1 MHPTEL
7 HRAEPSE
14 IFLQELVE
22 EIVAAIQP
30 EKIIR
35 RFLKRPTGHAW
46 KPSHGLIWRSNLRH
60 L

>member
-46 KPSHGLIWRSNLRH
+46 KPSHGLI
-60 L
+60 